1 MTKKRWDEV
10 LTRFRATTNLVHD
23 KEQLGSRYRQL
34 KSLYGFI
41 KKLKTQLGLGRREG
55 GSVIAT
61 EDEVEDFVEYAEI
74 CTSCAKPNNSSL
86 HGTV

>member
-1 MTKKRWDEV
+1 MTKKGWDEV
-10 LTRFRATTNLVHD
+10 LTRFRAATNLVHD

-41 KKLKTQLGLGRREG
+41 KKLKTQAGLGRRED

-61 EDEVEDFVEYAEI
+61 EDWWENNTKVLVPSFVRFVD
-74 CTSCAKPNNSSL
+74 SSDMFV
-86 HGTV
+86 GF